1 MMHDMGSFGMGGMW
15 LFWIFILVI
24 AVVLV
29 RWLASSGGSSR
40 QPTAD
45 ESPEEILK
53 KRYARGELTTQEYER
68 KLDELRS

>member
-1 MMHDMGSFGMGGMW
+1 MHDMGWFGGAGMW
-15 LFWIFILVI
+15 LFWIFILVL
-24 AVVLV
+24 AVLAV

-53 KRYARGELTTQEYER
+53 KRYARGELSRQEYER
-68 KLDELRS
+68 HLDDLRS